1 MGRSRVDHTVV
12 KRLLNEKKESI
23 RDSQFFSSRLLAGFF
38 EDIATA
44 QTRRYNYNRRIRVSL
59 KWDPESEELAYT
71 DNSIIVI
78 NAGNKMVTVQKTRL
92 ERFWVV
98 FGFFAH
104 ELGHMLYTN
113 FLVLQTYMNTLQKYK
128 WYPLKPEC
136 KTTADKIREK
146 ELWEYVKEDEKNLS
160 TFMWVAKNLNNII
173 EDAYIENRI
182 LTSFPGSIGNAL
194 DRMREVFFDQLP
206 TVSELR
212 DQEDSG
218 KRHIF
223 ESIMQVMLSY
233 AEYGEIKYGTEPL
246 SDVRVQTVFDLI
258 FDIDNA
264 ILNRSAKER
273 LMATNTVMLRCWD
286 TIKDFCEFAKE
297 RYADQM
303 SAGGSAS
310 FEDILSGI
318 LSGQVGTTAIGQGKG
333 TPVPEASGGSLPSYT
348 HVKRKKTHEDAKKED
363 SEGEDGE
370 GEKKDDAEGAGEGDT
385 SSENNGGEKPEPQ
398 SGIISDIDRD
408 GKKGGTGSEDGR
420 IGFHQTDDILPPEG
434 DGEVRRNNDYKREMD
449 HNAASD
455 IERILEQ
462 MAEADACRELEEKR
476 LEALNTAAQNIS
488 YGDAHVGVHINVNRI
503 AEVDSE
509 TKEQYNQI
517 AAPLLAISRQ
527 LQNTLLRQLKES
539 RRGGKQTGLLMG
551 RRLNSSSLHRN
562 DGRVFYKN
570 ALPNET
576 PELAVGLLID
586 ESGSMHSCDRC
597 TYARAAA
604 IILHDFCDKL
614 DIPVMIYGH
623 STSGPD
629 VELFSYAE
637 FNGYD
642 DNDRYRLMDIGAG
655 GANRDGAALRFV
667 AEQLIKRPEDVK
679 LLMLISDGQPAAY
692 GYSGTAAEEDLR
704 GIKREYQR
712 KGVLF
717 VAAAIGD
724 DKENIE
730 RIYGDSFMDIT
741 DLNELPTKLTGV
753 VKRHIRVI

>member
-59 KWDPESEELAYT
+59 KWEPESEELAYT
-71 DNSIIVI
+71 NNSIIVI
-78 NAGNKMVTVQKTRL
+78 NAGNKMVTAQKTRL

-113 FLVLQTYMNTLQKYK
+113 FLVLQTYMNSLQKYR

-136 KTTADKIREK
+136 KSVGDKIRDK
-146 ELWEYVKEDEKNLS
+146 EIWDYVKEDEKNLS
-160 TFMWVAKNLNNII
+160 TFLWVAKNLNNII

-182 LTSFPGSIGNAL
+182 LNNFPGSIGNAL
-194 DRMREVFFDQLP
+194 DRMREVFFEHLP

-212 DQEDSG
+212 DDEDNG

-258 FDIDNA
+258 YDIDNA

-273 LMATNTVMLRCWD
+273 LVATNTIIFRCWE
-286 TIKDFCEFAKE
+286 TVKDFCEYAKE
-297 RYADQM
+297 HHAQQEA
-303 SAGGSAS
+303 AGGTMS
-310 FEDILSGI
+310 FEDVLSGI
-318 LSGQVGTTAIGQGKG
+318 LSGQVGTTSIGSGKG
-333 TPVPEASGGSLPSYT
+333 TPVPEASGGTLPSYT
-348 HVKRKKTHEDAKKED
+348 HVKRKKTHEDAKKENEAG
-363 SEGEDGE
+363 SAGE
-370 GEKKDDAEGAGEGDT
+370 GEKKETTEGEGE
-385 SSENNGGEKPEPQ
+385 SENSGGEGENEKPEPQ
-398 SGIISDIDRD
+398 SGIISDFERE
-408 GKKGGTGSEDGR
+408 GKKGGSTKEDGR

-434 DGEVRRNNDYKREMD
+434 DGEVTRNDDYKREMD

-462 MAEADACRELEEKR
+462 MAEKDACRELEERR
-476 LEALNTAAQNIS
+476 LESLNAAAQNIS
-488 YGDAHVGVHINVNRI
+488 YGDAHIGVHVNVNRI
-503 AEVDSE
+503 AEVESE
-509 TKEQYNQI
+509 TVDQYNQV

-551 RRLNSSSLHRN
+551 RRLNSSALHRN
-562 DGRVFYKN
+562 DGKVFYKN
-570 ALPNET
+570 SLPNET
-576 PELAVGLLID
+576 PELAVALLID
-586 ESGSMHSCDRC
+586 ESGSMRSCDRC

-623 STSGPD
+623 STSGSD

-642 DNDRYRLMDIGAG
+642 DDDRYRLMDIGAG

-679 LLMLISDGQPAAY
+679 LLILISDGQPAAY

-704 GIKREYQR
+704 GVKREYQR

-724 DKENIE
+724 DKDNIE

-741 DLNELPTKLTGV
+741 DLTELPTKLTAV